1 MGFRDGVLEEEATCQ
16 AVVLLPKGGSNYR
29 GIGIVEVVWK
39 AVTVILNFCFAA
51 SITYHESIHGFRSDY
66 GTGNVSLEVKLLQKE
81 MAIRE
86 EVLYM
91 IFLDLHK
98 MYYALERSRFLDIL
112 EGYGV
117 GTRDLFLL

>member
-1 MGFRDGVLEEEATCQ
+1 M
-16 AVVLLPKGGSNYR
+16 VV
-29 GIGIVEVVWK
+29 V
-39 AVTVILNFCFAA
+39 
-51 SITYHESIHGFRSDY
+51 
-66 GTGNVSLEVKLLQKE
+66 
-81 MAIRE
+81 E

-98 MYYALERSRFLDIL
+98 VFEALDRSRFLEIL